1 MELIEETE
9 AEKQQGRLP
18 EPEPRYKTAVLPV
31 KRTEHGQAWIR
42 LAAAIVGAVI
52 LVILIVLLARL
63 IYHKA
68 HNHATPNTPAAQNT
82 PAVSNNKQP
91 ASTAPKAT
99 SNSSSN
105 SSGSSAATPSTG
117 TKSTTQLTNT
127 GPGNVVAIFVGS
139 SLAAGGLHYLISVR
153 RFAKSS

>member
-18 EPEPRYKTAVLPV
+18 QPEPRYNTAILPV
-31 KRTEHGQAWIR
+31 KRTEHGQAWVR

-52 LVILIVLLARL
+52 LVILIVLLARF

-68 HNHATPNTPAAQNT
+68 HNHATPNTPTAQNT

-91 ASTAPKAT
+91 ASTAPKST

-105 SSGSSAATPSTG
+105 SSSTTTTQPTS

-139 SLAAGGLHYLISVR
+139 SLIAGGLHYLISVR
-153 RFAKSS
+153 RFAKDS